1 MGFLCSLC
9 DQRFG
14 MHNTD
19 AVCEMFPGTSYTC
32 CCCIQESLTQSSNI
46 SQMAKWTELK
56 IIISTMYICH
66 LLLGFVVMTTF
77 GFFTDSVGVGT
88 HATFDTG
95 AISINQMFA
104 IITEDTIT
112 TNTRW
117 HAAQGLQF
125 QHNFCNT
132 FMGITKVLFSLF
144 QSFSAPWTEDCFSR
158 L

>member
-1 MGFLCSLC
+1 M
-9 DQRFG
+9 
-14 MHNTD
+14 
-19 AVCEMFPGTSYTC
+19 
-32 CCCIQESLTQSSNI
+32 
-46 SQMAKWTELK
+46 ELK
-56 IIISTMYICH
+56 IIISTMYICQ

-77 GFFTDSVGVGT
+77 GFFTDSAGVGT

-144 QSFSAPWTEDCFSR
+144 QSFSAP
-158 L
+158 